1 MFYISEV
8 IQLGTAK
15 DMASIIYE
23 DLMEGILDLTL
34 EPGSPVSEAALCERY
49 EASRTPVRTALHR
62 LADQNLIELLPYQ
75 QSTVSL
81 IDFEAV
87 KEFIYAR
94 VAIEDRVIRDFIA
107 LDKPLLLEDVNHLIR
122 KQEILLGEESFRPHD
137 FYDLDVEMHEIWFR
151 ATGKLALWKLF
162 NVSYDYTRVRILDIK
177 EEKDYKAIVDDHKD
191 LIAAIRVKDLASIH
205 PIIER
210 HLNGGVERISGRLDG
225 KIGKYFK

>member
-1 MFYISEV
+1 M
-8 IQLGTAK
+8 GTAK

-23 DLMEGILDLTL
+23 DLKEGILDLTL

-107 LDKPLLLEDVNHLIR
+107 LDKLTGQNEHADSYTAKEHD
-122 KQEILLGEESFRPHD
+122 SFME
-137 FYDLDVEMHEIWFR
+137 YIAGQLAKIDLPAKDEAFLTERMLTMYAYPAINF
-151 ATGKLALWKLF
+151 
-162 NVSYDYTRVRILDIK
+162 IK
-177 EEKDYKAIVDDHKD
+177 A
-191 LIAAIRVKDLASIH
+191 RQ
-205 PIIER
+205 
-210 HLNGGVERISGRLDG
+210 
-225 KIGKYFK
+225 